1 MSKVNLEKSVNHHIA
16 ISAIMIKRVFFKI
29 LSDNEHDITP
39 EQWNILYHLNESNGM
54 TIGKL
59 SELTY
64 KDFANMSRI
73 SQKLEA
79 AGFIE
84 KKRDEKDKR
93 IFKLF
98 ITKKGQKLN
107 KQLHQCACKSTNIAI
122 EGIDNKTRELMVNN
136 LKQIITNT
144 EQFLK

>member
-1 MSKVNLEKSVNHHIA
+1 MNKINLEKSVNHHIA

-29 LSDNEHDITP
+29 LSDNKFDITP

-73 SQKLEA
+73 SQKLET

-98 ITKKGQKLN
+98 ITEKGQELN
-107 KQLHQCACKSTNIAI
+107 KQLHQCAYKSTDIAL
-122 EGIDNKTRELMVNN
+122 EGIDNQTRELMVKN

-144 EQFLK
+144 EEFLK